1 MKKVILAS
9 LLVLATSSAIEARG
23 GHFGHGWGYYHHNG
37 YNRGFQNSVISELTQ
52 KQKDDLIFMY
62 QEEKLARDVYIT
74 LGKKWGS
81 RVFLNIQ
88 RSEQRHMDAIKR
100 LLDKYSLK
108 TPVPNDNIGTFKN
121 EELQALYNELI
132 AKGNLSL
139 KDALEV
145 GVTIEE
151 TDIAD
156 LEEKI
161 DGAPSDIVRVYNRLL
176 RGSYNHLR
184 AFNANLGK

>member
-1 MKKVILAS
+1 MKRAILTT
-9 LLVLATSSAIEARG
+9 LLIVATSSTLSARG
-23 GHFGHGWGYYHHNG
+23 GHFGHGWGYHQKGG
-37 YNRGFQNSVISELTQ
+37 YQNAIISQLTQ
-52 KQKDDLIFMY
+52 QQKDDLVYMY
-62 QEEKLARDVYIT
+62 EEEKLARDVYIT

-88 RSEQRHMDAIKR
+88 KSEQNHMNAIKN
-100 LLDKYSLK
+100 LLDKYSIP
-108 TPVPNDNIGTFKN
+108 TPVSSSDIGKFKN
-121 EELQALYNELI
+121 EELQALYNDLV
-132 AKGNLSL
+132 AKGSLSL

-161 DGAPSDIVRVYNRLL
+161 DRAPSDIARVYSRLL

-184 AFNANLGK
+184 AFNRNLR

>member
-1 MKKVILAS
+1 MKRAIVTT
-9 LLVLATSSAIEARG
+9 LLILATSSTLSARG
-23 GHFGHGWGYYHHNG
+23 GHFGHGWGYQHGG
-37 YNRGFQNSVISELTQ
+37 YMSANVIELTQ
-52 KQKDDLIFMY
+52 KQKDDLLFMY
-62 QEEKLARDVYIT
+62 EEEKLARDVYIT
-74 LGKKWGS
+74 LGKKWGA

-88 RSEQRHMDAIKR
+88 RSEQRHMDAIKS
-100 LLDKYSLK
+100 LLDKYSIDA
-108 TPVPNDNIGTFKN
+108 PISNSNIGSFKN

-161 DGAPSDIVRVYNRLL
+161 DNTPSDIARVYNRLL

-184 AFNANLGK
+184 AFKSQI

>member
-1 MKKVILAS
+1 MKRAILTT
-9 LLVLATSSAIEARG
+9 LLILATSSIVSARG
-23 GHFGHGWGYYHHNG
+23 GHFGHHGWGYHQQGG
-37 YNRGFQNSVISELTQ
+37 YQRAIISKLTQ
-52 KQKDDLIFMY
+52 EQKDDLIYMY

-74 LGKKWGS
+74 LGKKWGA

-88 RSEQRHMDAIKR
+88 KSEQNHMNAIKN
-100 LLDKYSLK
+100 LLNRYSLR
-108 TPVPNDNIGTFKN
+108 VPISSNNIGRFKN
-121 EELQALYNELI
+121 EELQALYNDLI
-132 AKGNLSL
+132 AKGKLSL

-161 DGAPSDIVRVYNRLL
+161 DRAPSDIARVYSRLL

-184 AFNANLGK
+184 AFNRNLNRR